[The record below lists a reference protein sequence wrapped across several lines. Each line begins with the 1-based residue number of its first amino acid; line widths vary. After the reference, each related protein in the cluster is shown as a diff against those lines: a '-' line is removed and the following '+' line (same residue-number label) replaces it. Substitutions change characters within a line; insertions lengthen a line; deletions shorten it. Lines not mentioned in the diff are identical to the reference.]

1 MRYLPFF
8 LAASLAT
15 TVPNA
20 ASAQSWSLP
29 ASLSDSNTTITFK
42 VDSTW
47 HLVQGTTS
55 KVTGSVRQQDPAD
68 PLSIEVDLTIPVAS
82 FDTDWDARD
91 EKLAIVMA
99 AELFANVRF
108 RSTRLSAD
116 CHPLKVKNDGRCS
129 GLLQGFLTIRDV
141 TMPVSLPVEIVR
153 SGSSDTITGKLMLQW
168 ADYHVED
175 PSILIAK
182 LDPTVTIAY
191 STEVPLR

>member
-8 LAASLAT
+8 LAASLAAIT
-15 TVPNA
+15 PDL

-29 ASLSDSNTTITFK
+29 AQLNDLNTAVSFE

-55 KVTGSVRQQDPAD
+55 NVTGSVRQQDPAD

-91 EKLAIVMA
+91 EKLTVVMA
-99 AELFANVRF
+99 AEQFAQVHF

-129 GLLQGFLTIRDV
+129 GFLQGFLTIRDV
-141 TMPVSLPVEIVR
+141 TLPVSLPVEIVR
-153 SGSSDTITGKLMLQW
+153 SGNSDTITGKLTLQW